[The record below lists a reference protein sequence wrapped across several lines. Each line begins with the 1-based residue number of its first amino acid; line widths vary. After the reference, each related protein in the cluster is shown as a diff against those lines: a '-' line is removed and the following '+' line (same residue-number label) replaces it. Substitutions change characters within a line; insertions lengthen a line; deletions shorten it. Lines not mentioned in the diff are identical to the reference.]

1 MRSREA
7 NSQEMRM
14 RKIEGIVHLDA
25 SKNQR
30 EGRDTAR
37 AQIRDTNVQQ
47 EATDLVVGGCDD

>member
-1 MRSREA
+1 
-7 NSQEMRM
+7 M